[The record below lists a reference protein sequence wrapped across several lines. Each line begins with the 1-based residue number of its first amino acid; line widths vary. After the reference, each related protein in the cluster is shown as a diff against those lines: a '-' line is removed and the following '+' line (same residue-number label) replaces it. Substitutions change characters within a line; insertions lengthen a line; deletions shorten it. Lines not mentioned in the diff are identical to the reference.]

1 MWPGTLRL
9 PARGI
14 NQYTVP
20 VKGDELR
27 AAEAH
32 IARLEEELLH
42 LKDVKRD
49 LQLLREEHR
58 RLRRSAEGRVAKILS
73 APFRLFRRRQS
84 TEAVE
89 QDEYGRWFAQ
99 HRVSAEEAA
108 KLREQSRMFSYR
120 PLISILTPTFN
131 ADERFLMDAVE
142 SVIAQAYENWELVL
156 VDDGSSDT
164 RVRGLLEKLGQRDA
178 RIQTGFQDHGG
189 ISSALNTALARARGG
204 WIALLDHDDLLE
216 PDALFRAIEL
226 LQTDR
231 AADVIYSDEDK
242 IVDGNLAAP
251 MLKPDWSPEFFV
263 TQNYL
268 GHFVVMRRDL
278 AGTGFRSEFDGAQ
291 DYDLFLRVSE
301 KTDRIRHIPQVLY
314 HWRRM
319 RESTADNIR
328 RKPGALEAA
337 RRGIQEHLDRRQEN
351 ARVTIDWGTHLFR
364 VRREVSPEKIS
375 VIVNGAADSGRIRA
389 KTDFPNLEI
398 VTDPKEAT
406 GAYLLFLDPDL
417 EPLEKNWLTA
427 MAEQLSNP
435 RVGAVG
441 ARIISPDKTI
451 ESAGL
456 ILSPDGTVGSA
467 FAGYARDFRGANR
480 QLQGVRNY
488 SAVSGSCLLTRK
500 DFVDR
505 LVLDSASGSLN
516 FVRDDRVC
524 MAVEF
529 CLALREQGLRT
540 VSVPYAELR
549 RASTKQAA
557 SVACPDLQKRWPE
570 MFRRDPCYNPNLA
583 SGRADFSLGTQA
595 N

>member
-1 MWPGTLRL
+1 MPM
-9 PARGI
+9 
-14 NQYTVP
+14 
-20 VKGDELR
+20 KGEELR

-32 IARLEEELLH
+32 IARLEEELLR

-49 LQLLREEHR
+49 LQALREEHR

-89 QDEYGRWFAQ
+89 QDEYGRWFAR

-108 KLREQSRMFSYR
+108 KLREQSRTFSYR

-131 ADERFLMDAVE
+131 ADERFLMGAVE
-142 SVIAQAYENWELVL
+142 SVIAQAYENWELIL
-156 VDDGSSDT
+156 IDDGSSDT
-164 RVRGLLEKLGQRDA
+164 RVRGLLENLGQRDA

-216 PDALFRAIEL
+216 PDALFRVIEL

-231 AADVIYSDEDK
+231 EADVIYSDEDK
-242 IVDGNLAAP
+242 IIDGNLAAP

-268 GHFVVMRRDL
+268 GHIVIMRRDL
-278 AGTGFRSEFDGAQ
+278 AGAGFRSEFDGAQ

-314 HWRRM
+314 HWRRT

-328 RKPGALEAA
+328 RKPGALDAA

-364 VRREVSPEKIS
+364 VRREVSPEEIS
-375 VIVNGAADSGRIRA
+375 IIINGAADNGRIRA

-398 VTDPKEAT
+398 VTDPKEAA
-406 GAYLLFLDPDL
+406 GAYVLFLDPDL

-427 MAEQLSNP
+427 LAEQLANP
-435 RVGAVG
+435 RV
-441 ARIISPDKTI
+441 
-451 ESAGL
+451 
-456 ILSPDGTVGSA
+456 
-467 FAGYARDFRGANR
+467 
-480 QLQGVRNY
+480 
-488 SAVSGSCLLTRK
+488 SAV
-500 DFVDR
+500 
-505 LVLDSASGSLN
+505 
-516 FVRDDRVC
+516 
-524 MAVEF
+524 
-529 CLALREQGLRT
+529 
-540 VSVPYAELR
+540 
-549 RASTKQAA
+549 
-557 SVACPDLQKRWPE
+557 
-570 MFRRDPCYNPNLA
+570 
-583 SGRADFSLGTQA
+583 
-595 N
+595 

>member
-164 RVRGLLEKLGQRDA
+164 RVRGLLEKLGQRDV

-189 ISSALNTALARARGG
+189 ISSALNTALAQARGA

-216 PDALFRAIEL
+216 PDALFRAIDL
-226 LQTDR
+226 LQNDR
-231 AADVIYSDEDK
+231 EADVIYSDEDK
-242 IVDGNLAAP
+242 IVDGKLAAP
-251 MLKPDWSPEFFV
+251 LLKPDWSPEFFC
-263 TQNYL
+263 THDYL
-268 GHFVVMRRDL
+268 GHFVIIRRDL
-278 AGTGFRSEFDGAQ
+278 AQAGFRSEFDGAQ
-291 DYDLFLRVSE
+291 DYDLLLRVSE
-301 KTDRIRHIPQVLY
+301 KTVRIRHIPRVLY
-314 HWRRM
+314 HWRRTA
-319 RESTADNIR
+319 ESTAHNIR
-328 RKPGALEAA
+328 RKPGALEAGRRAIEEHLA
-337 RRGIQEHLDRRQEN
+337 RRMEK
-351 ARVTIDWGTHLFR
+351 ARVTSEWGTHVYR
-364 VRREVSPEKIS
+364 VRRESGAVRVS
-375 VIVNGAADSGRIRA
+375 VICNGAEATVGDVDRIRA
-389 KTDFPNLEI
+389 KTDFPNFEI
-398 VTDPKEAT
+398 IAGPKEAT
-406 GAYLLFLDPDL
+406 GEYVLFLDSDL
-417 EPLEKNWLTA
+417 EPL
-427 MAEQLSNP
+427 
-435 RVGAVG
+435 
-441 ARIISPDKTI
+441 D
-451 ESAGL
+451 
-456 ILSPDGTVGSA
+456 
-467 FAGYARDFRGANR
+467 
-480 QLQGVRNY
+480 
-488 SAVSGSCLLTRK
+488 
-500 DFVDR
+500 
-505 LVLDSASGSLN
+505 
-516 FVRDDRVC
+516 
-524 MAVEF
+524 
-529 CLALREQGLRT
+529 
-540 VSVPYAELR
+540 
-549 RASTKQAA
+549 
-557 SVACPDLQKRWPE
+557 
-570 MFRRDPCYNPNLA
+570 
-583 SGRADFSLGTQA
+583 
-595 N
+595 

>member
-1 MWPGTLRL
+1 VDR
-9 PARGI
+9 
-14 NQYTVP
+14 
-20 VKGDELR
+20 DELQ

-32 IARLEEELLH
+32 IARLEGDLLR
-42 LKDVKRD
+42 LKDVKRE
-49 LQLLREEHR
+49 LQSLREEHQK
-58 RLRRSAEGRVAKILS
+58 LRRSVEGRFVQIFS
-73 APFRLFRRRQS
+73 APFRLLRPRKE
-84 TEAVE
+84 TKAKAP
-89 QDEYGRWFAQ
+89 DEYAQWFAR
-99 HRVSAEEAA
+99 HRLSAGETE
-108 KLREQSRMFSYR
+108 KLPEQSRRFSYR
-120 PLISILTPTFN
+120 PLVSILMPTFN
-131 ADERFLMDAVE
+131 PNGEFLAAAAE
-142 SVIAQAYENWELVL
+142 SVIAQVYENWELIVI
-156 VDDGSSDT
+156 DDGSDT
-164 RVRGLLEKLGQRDA
+164 AGVGALLEKMKQRDA
-178 RIQTGFQDHGG
+178 RIQTGSQVHGG
-189 ISSALNTALARARGG
+189 ISSALNAGLAVARGE

-231 AADVIYSDEDK
+231 DTDVIYSDEDK
-242 IVDGNLAAP
+242 IIDGNLSAP

-268 GHFVVMRRDL
+268 GHFMVMRHDL
-278 AGTGFRSEFDGAQ
+278 AAAGFRSEFDGAQ
-291 DYDLFLRVSE
+291 DYDLFLRVTE
-301 KTDRIRHIPQVLY
+301 KTDRIRHIPRVLY
-314 HWRRM
+314 HWRRT

-337 RRGIQEHLDRRQEN
+337 RRGIQEHLDRRKEN
-351 ARVTIDWGTHLFR
+351 TRVTVDWGTHLFR

-375 VIVNGAADSGRIRA
+375 IVINGAADSGRIRA
-389 KTDFPNLEI
+389 KTDFPDLEI
-398 VTDPKEAT
+398 VSDPKEAT
-406 GAYLLFLDPDL
+406 GKYFLFLDADL
-417 EPLEKNWLTA
+417 EPLEKSWLTA

-441 ARIISPDKTI
+441 PRILSLDTTI

-456 ILSPDGTVGSA
+456 ILSPDGTVNSA

-488 SAVSGSCLLTRK
+488 SAVSSSCLLTRK
-500 DFVDR
+500 GLLDR
-505 LVLDSASGSLN
+505 LLLDSASGSFN
-516 FVRDDRVC
+516 FGRDDRVYVG
-524 MAVEF
+524 VEF

-549 RASTKQAA
+549 RVSIKRAA
-557 SVACPDLQKRWPE
+557 SAACPDLQKRWPE